1 MSRRL
6 LFIGGIPILGLLV
19 LFAGLALATRDLA
32 DVSVAY
38 AGREYTGGLVV
49 SASEADDERLLP
61 TESRIDGLQ
70 VWLPGAP
77 AATPQFLYL
86 QRADGRFHRYRLA
99 DAP

>member
-6 LFIGGIPILGLLV
+6 LFTGGIPILGLLV

-38 AGREYTGGLVV
+38 GGRAYTGGLIV
-49 SASEADDERLLP
+49 SASEVGSDELLP
-61 TESRIDGLQ
+61 TEARIDGLQ
-70 VWLPGAP
+70 VWVPRASG
-77 AATPQFLYL
+77 ATPPVLYL
-86 QRADGRFHRYRLA
+86 QRADGRFHRYRSA